1 MFWGLGGGAGWWVV
15 LYAFW
20 YMTVGDGSTM
30 TAKGKKPDAK
40 ELAERLRA
48 NLKRRKQQRQGRQA
62 KDATTGRDDNP
73 GDGK

>member
-1 MFWGLGGGAGWWVV
+1 
-15 LYAFW
+15 
-20 YMTVGDGSTM
+20 M

-48 NLKRRKQQRQGRQA
+48 NLKRRKQQRQARQA